1 MAQPNK
7 RQLKVEFPANMSATY
22 SNGVM
27 VSQTTSEIVLDFIQI
42 LPNDARARV
51 QSRVVMTPSGAKAFY
66 RALGQNLERYEQ
78 AHGEIKTPP
87 PPASLADQLFG
98 NVSQD
103 GDDDEGD
110 DNDNE

>member
-1 MAQPNK
+1 MTQSNK

-27 VSQTTSEIVLDFIQI
+27 VSQTTNEIVLDFIQI
-42 LPNDARARV
+42 LPNDSRARV
-51 QSRVVMTPSGAKAFY
+51 QSRVVMTPAGAKAFY

-78 AHGEIKTPP
+78 AHGEINIPS

-98 NVSQD
+98 NVNPE
-103 GDDDEGD
+103 DDEGD
-110 DNDNE
+110 DND

>member
-1 MAQPNK
+1 MKQPNK

-51 QSRVVMTPSGAKAFY
+51 QSRVIMTPSGAKAFY

-78 AHGEIKTPP
+78 THGEIKTPL
-87 PPASLADQLFG
+87 PPASLAEQLFG
-98 NVSQD
+98 NVTPEEEA
-103 GDDDEGD
+103 DDEAD
-110 DNDNE
+110 DND